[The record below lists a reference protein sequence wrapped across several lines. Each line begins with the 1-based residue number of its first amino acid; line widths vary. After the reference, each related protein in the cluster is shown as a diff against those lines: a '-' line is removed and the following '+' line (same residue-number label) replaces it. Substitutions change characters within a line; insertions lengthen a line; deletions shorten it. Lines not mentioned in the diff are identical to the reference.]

1 MAVAVQNV
9 SSRQVQKSADS
20 IFACCLEIAEL
31 RNLVLMSYSA
41 LMDAPAGLYLAWGRD
56 TLEGRQ
62 PKDLAAL
69 VQVKASSVASLLH
82 KAEGHQEMP
91 PDCTVAWMDL

>member
-1 MAVAVQNV
+1 MAAAAQNV
-9 SSRQVQKSADS
+9 SSRQVQKSAGS

-31 RNLVLMSYSA
+31 INLVLMSYSA
-41 LMDAPAGLYLAWGRD
+41 LMGAPVDLYLVWERD

-69 VQVKASSVASLLH
+69 VQVKAS
-82 KAEGHQEMP
+82 
-91 PDCTVAWMDL
+91 